1 MMNVI
6 NNRRRV
12 FMFSIFP
19 KRKPDIP
26 AYNYDPEKEIPVI
39 RASICN
45 GEQVAGFRDKN
56 KGTFHEVILIR
67 SEQDIDAFKKAFGL
81 TEIKKEY

>member
-1 MMNVI
+1 
-6 NNRRRV
+6 
-12 FMFSIFP
+12 MFSIFS

-45 GEQVAGFRDKN
+45 GEQVAGFKDK
-56 KGTFHEVILIR
+56 KTGTFHELVLIR
-67 SEQDIDAFKKAFGL
+67 DEQDIETFKNAFYLK
-81 TEIKKEY
+81 EIKKEY